1 METPTNTFSFTKIK
15 LAKHDFV
22 EYEAS
27 ARVRRGET
35 EVHEITS
42 THVDKLPHED
52 LLRAFHRLTVHFC
65 LVTESLN
72 LADFGVETDEELE
85 ELIRSDEAL
94 ECAGLAGFA
103 CRGLSWGAK
112 GNGFT
117 LSGRRW
123 LRSGKAVNFNTP
135 FIDEENDDYE
145 FLGLLRDAIRTL
157 SQETSLYLNGKFAEE
172 APKVEQLAL
181 SFGGSL
187 QDIVDSAE
195 GFTSL
200 TISDSS
206 GRGVKLEKGKVPRSI
221 NGQTLD
227 EDE

>member
-1 METPTNTFSFTKIK
+1 MSTPTNTFFFTKIK

-27 ARVRRGET
+27 ARVRRGES

-42 THVDKLPHED
+42 THVDKLPHPD

-85 ELIRSDEAL
+85 ELIRDDEAL

-157 SQETSLYLNGKFAEE
+157 SKETSLYLNGKFAEE
-172 APKVEQLAL
+172 APKAEQLAL
-181 SFGGSL
+181 SFGGGL
-187 QDIVDSAE
+187 QDIVDEMHESS
-195 GFTSL
+195 GLSSL
-200 TISDSS
+200 TISGG
-206 GRGVKLEKGKVPRSI
+206 GRSITLAPRSI
-221 NGQTLD
+221 NGKVLD
-227 EDE
+227 DE